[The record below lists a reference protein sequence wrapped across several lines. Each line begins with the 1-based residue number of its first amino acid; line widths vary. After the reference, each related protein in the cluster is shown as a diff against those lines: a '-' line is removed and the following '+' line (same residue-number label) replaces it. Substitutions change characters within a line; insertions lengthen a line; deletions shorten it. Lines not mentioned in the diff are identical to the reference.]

1 MDNWD
6 YCSEFET
13 SAETSGKLN
22 YGQMFFIMLSVIP
35 LALCLP
41 TWFVAVFIHDPYV
54 KKIEKQM
61 EDLEDYK
68 IPYIETYDLEKVTN
82 DNVETLDYEI
92 NSVLET
98 TPDGIVVMRYNKTDE
113 GFDYWADK
121 QISYKHL
128 EVVARKF
135 VTVFQCKEFY
145 IDQKKYMKDKLDKIK
160 KEIEENKK
168 TIQEKKEN
176 AEQGKTDDDDDDD
189 VFAKLKS
196 NKPNLKLKF
205 TKDDFT
211 PEIGTKF
218 MKKGK
223 IAESILEKKIEAD
236 EKVVK
241 NVKFSDWKSLFGFGS
256 SVSKTEEPVVSESL
270 TGEAKKSEDSEDES
284 SEELGD
290 DLADDLEEESEEDS
304 EEDSDEETVD

>member
-13 SAETSGKLN
+13 SAETYEKLN
-22 YGQMFFIMLSVIP
+22 YGQIFFIMLGVIP
-35 LALCLP
+35 VALCLP
-41 TWFVAVFIHDPYV
+41 IWFVAVFVHGPYV

-61 EDLEDYK
+61 EDLEDLEDYE

-82 DNVETLDYEI
+82 DNAETLDCEI

-98 TPDGIVVMRYNKTDE
+98 TPDGVVVMRYNKTDE

-145 IDQKKYMKDKLDKIK
+145 IDQKKYMKNKLDKIK

-168 TIQEKKEN
+168 TIQQKKEN
-176 AEQGKTDDDDDDD
+176 AELGKTDPVENDDMD

-196 NKPNLKLKF
+196 NKRKLKVKF

-223 IAESILEKKIEAD
+223 MAESILEKKTEVD

-241 NVKFSDWKSLFGFGS
+241 NVNFSDWKSLFGFGS
-256 SVSKTEEPVVSESL
+256 SVSKTEEQVSEPL
-270 TGEAKKSEDSEDES
+270 TGEAKKSGDES
-284 SEELGD
+284 SE
-290 DLADDLEEESEEDS
+290 DLEEDLEEDS
-304 EEDSDEETVD
+304 GEDSGEDINNPVTTW

>member
-41 TWFVAVFIHDPYV
+41 TWFVAVFVHGPYV

-61 EDLEDYK
+61 EDLEDYE

-82 DNVETLDYEI
+82 DNAETLDCEI

-145 IDQKKYMKDKLDKIK
+145 IDQNKYMKDKLDKIK

-168 TIQEKKEN
+168 TIQQKKEN
-176 AEQGKTDDDDDDD
+176 AEQGKTDEDDEEDD

-196 NKPNLKLKF
+196 NKPNLKVKF

-223 IAESILEKKIEAD
+223 IAESILEKKTEVD

-241 NVKFSDWKSLFGFGS
+241 NVKFSDWKSLFGFGAS
-256 SVSKTEEPVVSESL
+256 ASKTEEPVSESL
-270 TGEAKKSEDSEDES
+270 TGEAKKSEESGKES
-284 SEELGD
+284 SEELKEEGSG
-290 DLADDLEEESEEDS
+290 EEEEDEEED
-304 EEDSDEETVD
+304 EDKVV